1 MIDIIVYSVKDGSG
15 TRIFSNRVDTSKPK
29 MWVDGLFY
37 KFNSTITLLEIC
49 GASKEK

>member
-1 MIDIIVYSVKDGSG
+1 MIDVIVYSVKDGSG
-15 TRIFSNRVDTSKPK
+15 TRIFSNRVDTTKPK